1 MKTQKIHLTAAL
13 PTWENKNII
22 WLQLE
27 SLCRQETEFNWE
39 LIVCEEQTKNMLGKE
54 ALMKYEPRLAKAGC
68 KQIKYIPLENKIPLS
83 LKWVKIANE
92 AEGDSFA
99 LCASD
104 DCSPPNRFQ
113 FSHEKLSEGYNWF
126 DLKKT
131 LFLNLIDFT
140 SATYINQSKE
150 NTGVTMCTKTAVV
163 KNLEGPPWPS
173 SGIDG
178 WMRTN
183 GKTEPFFQYQENLLG
198 LETDGANKI
207 NFDRRNHY
215 PDKKVRKR
223 YVCPYFPPEQK
234 IEEILPKEI
243 ITRLKNLRIEKHPN
257 HH

>member
-1 MKTQKIHLTAAL
+1 MCGITGIINSVDLVDKKTMHKFNQ
-13 PTWENKNII
+13 
-22 WLQLE
+22 
-27 SLCRQETEFNWE
+27 SLRHR
-39 LIVCEEQTKNMLGKE
+39 G
-54 ALMKYEPRLAKAGC
+54 P
-68 KQIKYIPLENKIPLS
+68 
-83 LKWVKIANE
+83 
-92 AEGDSFA
+92 DSQNVVFLDGGRIA

-113 FSHEKLSEGYNWF
+113 LSHEKLSDGYNWF

-131 LFLNLIDFT
+131 LFLNLMDFT
-140 SATYINQSKE
+140 TATYINQTDK
-150 NTGVTMCTKTAVV
+150 NTVVTMSTKTSVV
-163 KNLEGPPWPS
+163 KNLKGPLWPS

-215 PDKKVRKR
+215 PDKKVRRR

-234 IEEILPKEI
+234 IEEILPEEI
-243 ITRLKNLRIEKHPN
+243 IIRLKNLGIEERTNSH
-257 HH
+257 